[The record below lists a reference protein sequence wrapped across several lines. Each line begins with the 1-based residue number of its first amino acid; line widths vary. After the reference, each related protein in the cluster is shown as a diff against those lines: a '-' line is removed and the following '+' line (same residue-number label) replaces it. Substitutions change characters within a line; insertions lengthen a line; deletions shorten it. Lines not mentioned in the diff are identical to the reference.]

1 MKQKHQSVFLAG
13 LLALAVGL
21 SACSSW
27 RGGGMG
33 SSGSSGTSGETGS
46 SGTATGT
53 STSGGMS
60 GTGGGTGSQG
70 SGSWGGGSSGS
81 SGTSGTAGSSS
92 GYDTSGSA
100 GMMQDRG
107 ASAAATSP
115 NATVAAIEVMPRSGG
130 TSMEGET
137 AGAMGSSAGGTTGS
151 SPDRVYRVTLRMD
164 DGSTQVVTQQTTPD
178 YRTGDRVSL
187 AGGVIQH

>member
-130 TSMEGET
+130 TTMEGET